1 MYTYSFEKLEV
12 WIEAKELTKIVY
24 SITSQFPETE
34 KFGLTSQLRRASI
47 SICSNLAEGSTRT
60 TARDQ
65 AHFSSIS
72 FGSSI
77 EVLNQI
83 ILAFELGLI
92 SDGEYVT
99 LRTLIEDLTRKINAL
114 RNHQLSRINK

>member
-1 MYTYSFEKLEV
+1 MYIYSFEKLEV

-24 SITSQFPETE
+24 NVTSQFPETE

-60 TARDQ
+60 SARDQ

-77 EVLNQI
+77 ELLNQI

-92 SDGEYVT
+92 SKQEYNT
-99 LRTLIEDLTRKINAL
+99 LRTLIENLTRKINAL

>member
-1 MYTYSFEKLEV
+1 MYIYSFEKLEV

-24 SITSQFPETE
+24 NVTSQFPETE

-47 SICSNLAEGSTRT
+47 STCSNLAEGSTRT
-60 TARDQ
+60 SARDQ

-77 EVLNQI
+77 EVFNQI
-83 ILAFELGLI
+83 ILALELGLV
-92 SDGEYVT
+92 SKQEYNM
-99 LRTLIEDLTRKINAL
+99 LRTLIENLTRKINAL

>member
-77 EVLNQI
+77 EVLI
-83 ILAFELGLI
+83 RL
-92 SDGEYVT
+92 Y
-99 LRTLIEDLTRKINAL
+99 
-114 RNHQLSRINK
+114 

>member
-1 MYTYSFEKLEV
+1 MYIYSFEKLEV

-24 SITSQFPETE
+24 NVTSQFPETE

-60 TARDQ
+60 SARDQ

-83 ILAFELGLI
+83 ILAFELGLV
-92 SDGEYVT
+92 SKQEYNT
-99 LRTLIEDLTRKINAL
+99 LRTLIENLTRKINAL